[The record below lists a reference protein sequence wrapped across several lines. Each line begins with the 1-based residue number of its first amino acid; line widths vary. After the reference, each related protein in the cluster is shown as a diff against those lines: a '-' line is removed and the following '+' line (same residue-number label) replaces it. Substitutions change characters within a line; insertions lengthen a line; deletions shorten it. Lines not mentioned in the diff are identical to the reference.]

1 MSDIA
6 QAVRDHLK
14 DEFLADRPDTE
25 LSDELNLIDQQII
38 DSLGIFMMVAF
49 LEERFGISIDGA
61 ELTPTNFE
69 TVPAIAGLVERVQG
83 AS

>member
-14 DEFLADRPDTE
+14 AEFLADRPDTE
-25 LSDELNLIDQQII
+25 LTDELNLIDQQII

-49 LEERFGISIDGA
+49 LEEKFGISIDGG

-69 TVPAIAGLVERVQG
+69 TIPAIASLVERGQS